1 MQYSVIFDESLLEKK
16 IEEVKLRA
24 LAINENDLTSRFRN
38 TYDRE
43 IFEPLRGY
51 LEESFLSGIIA
62 KGKNFVDK
70 FTKGAKEIAQKV
82 GSAIKEFSFKK
93 VFATITKMMHKIKT
107 KMLQS
112 LMNLLSPLREVIL
125 KGGFCDENN
134 KFLGKATF
142 GKLVEVAKEAGKEVE
157 ADKILNNDVVSAI
170 GKNANIQEVVSEGL
184 VLEDEAE
191 EKRKGKAT
199 FDEKDVK
206 YMDFFQKML
215 FKMGVKGTKL
225 NGFFAEISK
234 KITQGAAITG
244 IISIIGALLPSM
256 GIISAI
262 AGAVGA
268 AIAAAPVLVMI
279 VGAILFGIGLFMFA
293 TWLLQPY
300 PTIQNCRIFL
310 STIFSGGDPF
320 EYPDTPLGAIETVP
334 LEKVKKTKI
343 KPAFDFPLIQDLE
356 EEGVEEEEPGSEE
369 VIQEEAKDII
379 KQYDDLDID
388 MIENDDEVEK
398 NKRIARIFA
407 RNISTKKGRDKIQDA
422 IEAIKEDE
430 EDNEYTDALEEF
442 LSLINNIFLSD
453 AISAEDEDGKK
464 LYPYALSAENVKS
477 FLKDKKNSIADRM
490 TKIIDVSDNFIDRID
505 KANKG
510 KGKNEK

>member
-1 MQYSVIFDESLLEKK
+1 MQYSVIFDEVLLEKK
-16 IEEVKLRA
+16 IEEIKLKV
-24 LAINENDLTSRFRN
+24 LTVNENDLTSRFRN
-38 TYDRE
+38 TYSKE
-43 IFEPLRGY
+43 IFEPLYGY
-51 LEESFLSGIIA
+51 LEESFLSGLIS

-93 VFATITKMMHKIKT
+93 VFASITKMMHKIKT
-107 KMLQS
+107 KMLQG
-112 LMNLLSPLREVIL
+112 LMNLLAPLKEVII

-142 GKLVEVAKEAGKEVE
+142 SKLVEVAKETGKEVE
-157 ADKILNNDVVSAI
+157 ADKILNNDVVAAI
-170 GKNANIQEVVSEGL
+170 GKNANIQEVTESL

-234 KITQGAAITG
+234 KVAQGAAITG
-244 IISIIGALLPSM
+244 IIAIIGALLPSM
-256 GIISAI
+256 GIITAI

-300 PTIQNCRIFL
+300 PTIENCRIFL
-310 STIFSGGDPF
+310 STIFSGGSPF
-320 EYPDTPLGAIETVP
+320 DYPESTLGSIETEP
-334 LEKVKKTKI
+334 LQKARKEKM
-343 KPAFDFPLIQDLE
+343 KPAFDFPLIADLE

-369 VIQEEAKDII
+369 VIAQEATDII

-388 MIENDDEVEK
+388 TIEDDEEVEK
-398 NKRIARIFA
+398 NKRIARIFV
-407 RNISTKKGRDKIQDA
+407 RNITTKKGRDKIQDA
-422 IEAIKEDE
+422 IETIKEDE
-430 EDNEYTDALEEF
+430 EDNEYTETLEEF
-442 LSLINNIFLSD
+442 LSLISNITLSD
-453 AISAEDEDGKK
+453 AIAAEDEDGKK
-464 LYPYALSAENVKS
+464 LYPYALSADSVKN

-490 TKIIDVSDNFIDRID
+490 TKIIDVTDNFIDRID
-505 KANKG
+505 KVNKG